1 MIGLVVVSHS
11 RKIAEG
17 VVELIYEMVDKDFK
31 IIPAGGTSDGRI
43 GNDPIMIKEAIEKAY
58 DGDGIGIIVDIG
70 SSLMNAE
77 LAIELLEE
85 EIRKKV
91 IILDTPI
98 VEGSIS
104 VAVQAYIS
112 NNMEE
117 VLKAAEEARTTKKLQ
132 EQF

>member
-43 GNDPIMIKEAIEKAY
+43 GTDPIMIKEAIEKAY